1 MSIDRA
7 LALVVLDCARP
18 KQTKRTTKVLGLDY
32 SFDGTSFITGT
43 SFDLDGAQ
51 AGLESPLNNGIGVD
65 LLGLTNNIGVGVSA
79 GQMTYDNFAVSAVPE
94 PSTYAAI
101 PPQARG
107 ADYWQCRES
116 PRVSPCPASRSDK
129 DCRLPIRF
137 RVPT

>member
-1 MSIDRA
+1 
-7 LALVVLDCARP
+7 
-18 KQTKRTTKVLGLDY
+18 LDY

-51 AGLESPLNNGIGVD
+51 AGIAVPFNNGFGVD

-101 PPQARG
+101 AGLG
-107 ADYWQCRES
+107 ALGLAIWRK
-116 PRVSPCPASRSDK
+116 RRSK
-129 DCRLPIRF
+129 A
-137 RVPT
+137 V